1 MISEIKDIASFKNKM
16 FFYKVTE
23 NKGALEIKKYYSR
36 YEHLDRL
43 KKNLPERERCGKLER
58 EFRRPSVC

>member
-16 FFYKVTE
+16 LFYKVTE

-43 KKNLPERERCGKLER
+43 KNKLKKNLPERERCGKLER
-58 EFRRPSVC
+58 

>member
-16 FFYKVTE
+16 LFYKVTE
-23 NKGALEIKKYYSR
+23 NNRALEIKKYYNR
-36 YEHLDRL
+36 YEHFDRLKNKL

-58 EFRRPSVC
+58 